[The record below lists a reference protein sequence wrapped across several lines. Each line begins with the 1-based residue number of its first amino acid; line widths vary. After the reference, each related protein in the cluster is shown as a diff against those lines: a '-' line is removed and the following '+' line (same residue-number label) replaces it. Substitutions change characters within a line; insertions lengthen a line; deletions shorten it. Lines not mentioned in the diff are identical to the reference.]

1 MPSVTGLGIT
11 SGLLARARRRWRGAR
26 SSAAFLQAGGLR
38 NERGRFFALRRLFHR
53 VRRDGGRAG
62 SFCCVGD
69 LAGGAMKS
77 GFFFRSEGM
86 WLTWASCLTVAHTGD
101 YALAKRW
108 YGGFSM
114 LRRLLRSNPHRYRA
128 RIFRSDECHQ
138 VDAWICRADR
148 RSGKGRSQEP
158 ARIETWLWRVLV
170 RPAAMLAGVLLDLRT
185 LATSRELIEVCRGLF
200 QHRETILRDCLPWRD
215 PSRAK
220 HDAQGG
226 MP

>member
-1 MPSVTGLGIT
+1 
-11 SGLLARARRRWRGAR
+11 
-26 SSAAFLQAGGLR
+26 
-38 NERGRFFALRRLFHR
+38 
-53 VRRDGGRAG
+53 
-62 SFCCVGD
+62 
-69 LAGGAMKS
+69 MKS

-128 RIFRSDECHQ
+128 RIFRSDGCHQ

-158 ARIETWLWRVLV
+158 ARIETWLWQVLV

-215 PSRAK
+215 ASRAK

-226 MP
+226 TR